1 MKTSQVAK
9 SRKCLKLPI
18 ISHLLCLEVRRR
30 KLNEQWVEEDRVF
43 LFFFFYH
50 LTTPV
55 ESWGSGRSWERGGR
69 EWARSASSV
78 GPEGFQKL
86 HPQALLTSHC
96 PVHLTW
102 PPSARNAGKCR
113 LFKLG
118 TQLTPLK
125 FGLFTR
131 KKGEMYIILYCL

>member
-18 ISHLLCLEVRRR
+18 ISH
-30 KLNEQWVEEDRVF
+30 RVCRYVGENSMNGGWKKIEF
-43 LFFFFYH
+43 SFFFYH
-50 LTTPV
+50 LTIPV

-86 HPQALLTSHC
+86 HPQALLTFHC

-102 PPSARNAGKCR
+102 PPSARNARKCR

-118 TQLTPLK
+118 TQLTALK

-131 KKGEMYIILYCL
+131 KKGEIYIILYCL